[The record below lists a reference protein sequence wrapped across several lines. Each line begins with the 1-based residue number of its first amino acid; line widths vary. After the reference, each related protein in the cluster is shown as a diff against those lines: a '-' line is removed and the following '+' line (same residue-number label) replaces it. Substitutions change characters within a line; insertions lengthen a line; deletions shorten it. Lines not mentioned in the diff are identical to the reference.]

1 MLDKC
6 FWCMKHYNY
15 HCKCIAFL
23 SCAFQR
29 YCIPVYI
36 LSRSFSLSRKFIT
49 HKHVDI
55 TKHLFMLFSLPLS
68 VCVCVCICIRAFFRC
83 IRLTHNCGLSTRCS
97 YTDGVL
103 YECCSFLQRRCCP
116 IHTKTFPKHCVRMY
130 GCVLPVC
137 MFWIHLFQFVVRLL
151 TRSQAACVWVCVLCV
166 WTICICHAHSP
177 FLGGYLPLFSESQK
191 AAFQFTAYPLHSTH
205 TFAKELQSINS
216 SKIKMNVLGLN
227 FRNEMHHTHKH
238 NLPCCTLRTRS
249 QINADL
255 FSLPL

>member
-1 MLDKC
+1 M
-6 FWCMKHYNY
+6 Y
-15 HCKCIAFL
+15 
-23 SCAFQR
+23 R
-29 YCIPVYI
+29 YIN
-36 LSRSFSLSRKFIT
+36 
-49 HKHVDI
+49 
-55 TKHLFMLFSLPLS
+55 
-68 VCVCVCICIRAFFRC
+68 VCDT
-83 IRLTHNCGLSTRCS
+83 LTLWP

-103 YECCSFLQRRCCP
+103 HECCSILQRKRCP

-151 TRSQAACVWVCVLCV
+151 TRSQAACVCVLCV

-216 SKIKMNVLGLN
+216 SKMKMNALGLN
-227 FRNEMHHTHKH
+227 FRNEMHLTYTHTHK
-238 NLPCCTLRTRS
+238 
-249 QINADL
+249 
-255 FSLPL
+255 